1 MYTTDAV
8 PNGSMTLTGKPRMEQ
23 LQLKGM
29 SESLEIRH
37 LNFLISYLVIFILS
51 LYFAGFSG
59 EIETI
64 DFTRTQTHTH
74 TKDRELKT

>member
-8 PNGSMTLTGKPRMEQ
+8 PNGCMTLTGKPRMEK

-37 LNFLISYLVIFILS
+37 LNFLTSCLVFSILS

-59 EIETI
+59 EIETV
-64 DFTRTQTHTH
+64 DLHTRTHTY
-74 TKDRELKT
+74 KG

>member
-8 PNGSMTLTGKPRMEQ
+8 PNGGMTLTGKPRMEK

-37 LNFLISYLVIFILS
+37 LNFLISYLVISILS

-64 DFTRTQTHTH
+64 DFTCTHIH